1 MKTMAE
7 ILAIT
12 NQKGGVGKT
21 TTALNLGVGLIRS
34 GKRVLFVDVDPQCSL
49 SYIMQVEN
57 AAVTVQELLL
67 RQARAEQAI
76 QTTPEGDLI
85 AASPGLS
92 SMDLMLNQMG
102 KEYRMREALAGVS
115 GRYDYIIID
124 SPPSLDVLTVNTL
137 TAATQVIVPALA
149 DIFSLQGVGQLY
161 STIQAVKTYCN
172 PNLKIQGILLTRH
185 TDRYV
190 LNRGMR
196 ELLEDTA
203 KEIESRVFRSS
214 IRESVT
220 LREAQAARQSIFSYA
235 PRSRQAED
243 YQALV
248 EEFLL
253 LQSK

>member
-1 MKTMAE
+1 MAE
-7 ILAIT
+7 VLAIT

-21 TTALNLGVGLIRS
+21 TTALNLGVGLLRR

-49 SYIMQVEN
+49 SYIMQ
-57 AAVTVQELLL
+57 ADSSAVTVQELLL
-67 RQARAEQAI
+67 RQAAAEQAI
-76 QTTPEGDLI
+76 QSTPEGEVI

-115 GRYDYIIID
+115 RRYDYIVID

-137 TAATQVIVPALA
+137 TAATQVVVPALA

-172 PNLKIQGILLTRH
+172 PNLRILGILLTRH
-185 TDRYV
+185 TDRFI

-203 KEIESRVFRSS
+203 REIESRVFQSS
-214 IRESVT
+214 IREAVV
-220 LREAQAARQSIFSYA
+220 LREAQAARQSVFSYA
-235 PRSRQAED
+235 PKSKQAED
-243 YQALV
+243 YQAFV

-253 LQSK
+253 LQGK

>member
-1 MKTMAE
+1 MAE
-7 ILAIT
+7 VLAIT

-21 TTALNLGVGLIRS
+21 TTALNLGVGLLRR

-49 SYIMQVEN
+49 SYIMQ
-57 AAVTVQELLL
+57 ADSSAVTVQELLL
-67 RQARAEQAI
+67 RQAAAEQAI
-76 QTTPEGDLI
+76 QSTPEGEVI

-115 GRYDYIIID
+115 RRYDYIVID

-137 TAATQVIVPALA
+137 TAATQVVVPALA

-172 PNLKIQGILLTRH
+172 PNLRILGILLTRH
-185 TDRYV
+185 TDRFI

-203 KEIESRVFRSS
+203 REIESRVFQSS
-214 IRESVT
+214 IREAVV

-235 PRSRQAED
+235 PKSKQAED
-243 YQALV
+243 YQAFV

-253 LQSK
+253 LQGK

>member
-1 MKTMAE
+1 MAE

-21 TTALNLGVGLIRS
+21 TTSLNLGVGLIRS

-49 SYIMQVEN
+49 SYIMQGDSSQ
-57 AAVTVQELLL
+57 VTVQELLL
-67 RQARAEQAI
+67 RQATAEQAI
-76 QTTPEGDLI
+76 QKTPEGDLI

-92 SMDLMLNQMG
+92 SMDLVLNQMG
-102 KEYRMREALAGVS
+102 KEYRMREGLAGIA
-115 GRYDYIIID
+115 GQYDYIIID

-137 TAATQVIVPALA
+137 TAASQVIVPALA

-172 PNLKIQGILLTRH
+172 PNLKILGILLTRH
-185 TDRYV
+185 TDRYI

-203 KEIESRVFRSS
+203 REIGSRVFHSS
-214 IRESVT
+214 VREAVV

-235 PRSRQAED
+235 PKSKQAED
-243 YQALV
+243 YQAFV

-253 LQSK
+253 LQGK

>member
-1 MKTMAE
+1 MAE

-21 TTALNLGVGLIRS
+21 TTALNLGVGLIRG
-34 GKRVLFVDVDPQCSL
+34 GKRVLFVDIDPQCSL
-49 SYIMQVEN
+49 SYIMRGDSTG
-57 AAVTVQELLL
+57 VTVQELLL
-67 RQARAEQAI
+67 RKAAAEQAI
-76 QTTPEGDLI
+76 QKTPEGDLI

-92 SMDLMLNQMG
+92 TMDLVLNQMG
-102 KEYRMREALAGVS
+102 KEYRMREALAPVLQQ
-115 GRYDYIIID
+115 YDYIVID

-137 TAATQVIVPALA
+137 TASTQVIVPALA

-172 PNLKIQGILLTRH
+172 PNLKILGILLTRH
-185 TDRYV
+185 TDRYI

-203 KEIESRVFRSS
+203 KEIDTRVFRSS
-214 IRESVT
+214 IREAVV

-235 PRSRQAED
+235 PKSRQAED
-243 YQALV
+243 YQAFV

-253 LQSK
+253 LQSR

>member
-1 MKTMAE
+1 MAE

-21 TTALNLGVGLIRS
+21 TTALNLGVGLIRA

-49 SYIMQVEN
+49 SYIMQGESSGT
-57 AAVTVQELLL
+57 TVQELLL
-67 RQARAEQAI
+67 RRATAEQAI
-76 QTTPEGDLI
+76 QTAPEGDLI

-92 SMDLMLNQMG
+92 TMDLMLNEMG
-102 KEYRMREALAGVS
+102 KEYRMREALAAVS
-115 GRYDYIIID
+115 QRYDYVIID

-172 PNLKIQGILLTRH
+172 PNLRILGILLTRH
-185 TDRYV
+185 TDRFI

-203 KEIESRVFRSS
+203 KEIDSRVFRSS
-214 IRESVT
+214 IREAVV

-235 PRSRQAED
+235 PKSKQAED
-243 YQALV
+243 YQAFV

-253 LQSK
+253 LQSR